1 MTDLEAILVL
11 LAATTALVAIAQKI
25 NVPYPALLVL
35 GGLAIGFAPGMPTI
49 ELNPDYVFI
58 LVLPPILQ
66 SAAFF
71 TPIRDLHAQIRPIL
85 SLALGLVFATTLAVA
100 LVAHWLVD
108 GMSWPA
114 AFALG
119 AIVSPPDAVAATSI
133 ASRLRL
139 PRRLV
144 TILEGESLI
153 NDASALVSYRVAVA
167 AGVTGA
173 FSLLHATGEFVLVAL
188 GGIAVGLIA
197 SWIMR
202 QLLMRATDTSI
213 LIAMT
218 VIAPYATYILAE
230 HLEVSGV
237 LAVVVLGLVLGR
249 SFGRF
254 TSPEARIQSLA
265 FWKMFIFL
273 LNGFVFILMGLQLP
287 DVLDGV
293 DHLPTST
300 LIGNAV
306 LLCLTVIGVRIA
318 WVALTSDPGLPYT
331 RDTIS
336 CARNAKRSELVVIM
350 WAGMRGAVS
359 LAAAL
364 ALPSE
369 FPARDQIIFLTFS
382 VILVTLV
389 AQGLTLAPLIE
400 RLAIPDDGGALRE
413 QHDARIAT
421 VVAAQSRLEEL
432 SREDWAHDE
441 AVSHLAGHLDARLSR
456 LNGSGNGLIDDPE
469 ESVAEAFARLQI
481 EVVDAQMSEAFRLRD
496 QGRINDATLRVIQ
509 RELDL
514 ERLRLEQT

>member
-1 MTDLEAILVL
+1 M
-11 LAATTALVAIAQKI
+11 
-25 NVPYPALLVL
+25 
-35 GGLAIGFAPGMPTI
+35 
-49 ELNPDYVFI
+49 
-58 LVLPPILQ
+58 
-66 SAAFF
+66 
-71 TPIRDLHAQIRPIL
+71 IL

-173 FSLLHATGEFVLVAL
+173 FSLLHAAGEFVLVAL

-202 QLLMRATDTSI
+202 QLLMRAMDTSI

-318 WVALTSDPGLPYT
+318 WEP
-331 RDTIS
+331 
-336 CARNAKRSELVVIM
+336 
-350 WAGMRGAVS
+350 
-359 LAAAL
+359 
-364 ALPSE
+364 
-369 FPARDQIIFLTFS
+369 
-382 VILVTLV
+382 
-389 AQGLTLAPLIE
+389 
-400 RLAIPDDGGALRE
+400 
-413 QHDARIAT
+413 
-421 VVAAQSRLEEL
+421 
-432 SREDWAHDE
+432 
-441 AVSHLAGHLDARLSR
+441 
-456 LNGSGNGLIDDPE
+456 
-469 ESVAEAFARLQI
+469 
-481 EVVDAQMSEAFRLRD
+481 
-496 QGRINDATLRVIQ
+496 
-509 RELDL
+509 
-514 ERLRLEQT
+514 